1 MYFFIVAVLLVV
13 LIKSCIEPLR
23 KAHRLQAL
31 VLGFNTIHCLPFP
44 DNYKKSNSI
53 STDAVVAD
61 TVAADTVAADTVAA
75 DTVIADAV
83 VADASAATLCQGQ
96 LCQ

>member
-1 MYFFIVAVLLVV
+1 MTADSLNFFIVAVLLVR
-13 LIKSCIEPLR
+13 IGS
-23 KAHRLQAL
+23 LQTS
-31 VLGFNTIHCLPFP
+31 FNTMHCLPFP
-44 DNYKKSNSI
+44 DNYKRSNSI

-83 VADASAATLCQGQ
+83 VADASAATLRQGQ